1 MKKKVLALVLAVM
14 MAVGCFAGLGAGVME
29 AADYELYEQL
39 MASTTSDEF
48 NAIAI
53 SAAESDIKALSD
65 SELAALQ
72 EHYDAIDLTNDS
84 AENKA
89 TAPVTDA
96 GPFMQAVKVTS
107 SRAKLMAKMA
117 TALTEDN
124 GLEFSKTA
132 SKTGDNSYTISMEAY
147 TTGIVTTVTKTTPV
161 DFIFVIDQSGSM
173 DFNMKGRD
181 TSNNSEKRITIVKEL
196 MRDFLSKTVEKT
208 KDASGTVTTH
218 HRIAVVGFSSKGY
231 NNNEILTGVEFNENN
246 KTNGA
251 QYGSITD
258 AQYAAALQDVSTA
271 AGESN
276 VNAAIDAL
284 TAKGGTQ
291 PNYGF
296 EMAQNIFKNDKG
308 VAGETERQRVVV
320 FLTDGEPDDIGATG
334 GGHDVAENAVKSAY
348 PLKATYGAT
357 VYTIGIFNGA
367 DPSYIGATGTA
378 MLDLNETDR
387 ANRFMNLASSNY
399 PTADSFYLKVRD
411 AGLFQLRWLNDV
423 PARAEGNYYL
433 SASNRQELE
442 NVFKTISDQ
451 VGSANIDLDGNT
463 VIRDTVSKYFVAPE
477 NSADVKLYTADYK
490 GSGVFADKVPAEGV
504 TASVDGD
511 TVSVTGFDFNAN
523 FVSENAKADG
533 TYGKKLIIEFTVTPK
548 DGFLGGNQVPTN
560 DKAAVYDKDG
570 GEVEAAASP
579 VVDVPVA
586 QPALSVSDKVIY
598 EDGSVALSEL
608 YSTNEY
614 TGENAWK
621 ADYVDITVD
630 TGVSGSTVSPEDCTD
645 YNIKVSYTPKNE
657 GTENEKDVSATA
669 TVHVLKPTVTVNA
682 NDVWKYYGESY
693 NAPDG
698 SGITGSVAWSEKNGH
713 DVSGIAV
720 IGSEPYGTDDLQY
733 SYENGSFVVPNTDTT
748 INVVVSAKG
757 KELTSTSYVVH
768 PKFCTLTINK
778 DVADLHG
785 ANDSFIFDIAYEGNV
800 EGFTPAQVVINGA
813 GTATLTGLPIGT
825 YTVKE
830 DTDWS
835 WRYTCDNSSAS
846 TTLSASKD
854 NDSLTI
860 TNKLTENNWLGNE
873 TFVIN
878 KCESKTIEKVSFIQ
892 QAIDFLLGR

>member
-1 MKKKVLALVLAVM
+1 MKKKLLSLVLAAM
-14 MAVGCFAGLGAGVME
+14 MTVGCFAGLGVGVME

-89 TAPVTDA
+89 TVSVTDA

-173 DFNMKGRD
+173 DFNMKGLD

-308 VAGETERQRVVV
+308 VAGEAERQRVVV

-399 PTADSFYLKVRD
+399 PTANSFYLRVRD
-411 AGLFQLRWLNDV
+411 AGLFQLRWLDDV

-477 NSADVKLYTADYK
+477 NSADIKLYTADYK

-504 TASVDGD
+504 TASVAGD

-630 TGVSGSTVSPEDCTD
+630 TGVSGSTVSPEYCTD

-657 GTENEKDVSATA
+657 GAENGKDVSATA

-682 NDVWKYYGESY
+682 TDVWKYYGEDY
-693 NAPDG
+693 NTPEG
-698 SGITGSVAWSEKNGH
+698 SNITGSVTWADEHGH
-713 DVSGIAV
+713 DISGITV

-733 SYENGSFVVPNTDTT
+733 SYDHDKFVVQNTDTT
-748 INVVVSAKG
+748 IKVSAKVG
-757 KELTSTSYVVH
+757 GVEKASTSYVVH
-768 PKFCTLTINK
+768 PKFCTLTVNK
-778 DVADLHG
+778 EVAKLYG
-785 ANDSFIFDIAYEGNV
+785 ANDSFIFNVVGDGNIKYE
-800 EGFTPAQVVINGA
+800 AKVVINGA
-813 GTATLTGLPIGT
+813 GSATLTGLPVGN
-825 YTVKE
+825 YTVTE
-830 DTDWS
+830 DTGWS
-835 WRYTCDNSSAS
+835 WRYTCDGSTKSTDLSSANP
-846 TTLSASKD
+846 
-854 NDSLTI
+854 NDSVTI
-860 TNKLTENNWLGNE
+860 TNKLGDNKYLGDE

>member
-89 TAPVTDA
+89 TVSVTDA

-173 DFNMKGRD
+173 DFNMKGLD

-308 VAGETERQRVVV
+308 VAGEAERQRVVV

-399 PTADSFYLKVRD
+399 PTANSFYLRVRD
-411 AGLFQLRWLNDV
+411 AGLFQLRWLDDV

-477 NSADVKLYTADYK
+477 NSADIKLYTADYK

-504 TASVDGD
+504 TASVAGD

-630 TGVSGSTVSPEDCTD
+630 TGVSGSTVSPENCTD

-657 GTENEKDVSATA
+657 GAENGKDVSATA
-669 TVHVLKPTVTVNA
+669 TIHVLKPTVTVNA
-682 NDVWKYYGESY
+682 TDVWKYYGEDY
-693 NAPDG
+693 NTPEGSTVTGSVTWADEHDHDI
-698 SGITGSVAWSEKNGH
+698 SGIT
-713 DVSGIAV
+713 V

-733 SYENGSFVVPNTDTT
+733 SYDHGKFVVPNTDTT
-748 INVVVSAKG
+748 IKVSAKVG
-757 KELTSTSYVVH
+757 DVEKASTSYVVH
-768 PKFCTLTINK
+768 PKFCTLTVNK
-778 DVADLHG
+778 SVAKTYSN
-785 ANDSFIFDIAYEGNV
+785 NDSFIFNVVGKGNV
-800 EGFTPAQVVINGA
+800 PYNAQVVITGNGS
-813 GTATLTGLPIGT
+813 ATLTGLPVGD
-825 YTVKE
+825 YTVTE
-830 DTDWS
+830 DTGWS
-835 WRYTCDNSSAS
+835 WRYTCDGSTKSTVLSSTNA
-846 TTLSASKD
+846 
-854 NDSLTI
+854 NDSVTI
-860 TNKLTENNWLGNE
+860 TNKLGDNKYLGDE

>member
-1 MKKKVLALVLAVM
+1 MKKKVLALVLALVM
-14 MAVGCFAGLGAGVME
+14 TVGCFAGLGAGVME
-29 AADYELYEQL
+29 AADFDLNEQL

-48 NAIAI
+48 DAIAL
-53 SAAESDIKALSD
+53 SANESDIKALSD

-72 EHYDAIDLTNDS
+72 EHYDAITLTNND
-84 AENKA
+84 AENKE
-89 TAPVTDA
+89 TVSVTDA

-117 TALTEDN
+117 AASTEDN

-132 SKTGDNSYTISMEAY
+132 SKTGDSSYTISMEAY
-147 TTGIVTTVTKTTPV
+147 TTGKVTTVTKTTPV

-173 DFNMKGRD
+173 DFNMNGRE
-181 TSNNSEKRITIVKEL
+181 TSNNSDKRITIVKEL
-196 MRDFLSKTVEKT
+196 MRDFLSTTVEKT
-208 KDASGTVTTH
+208 KDANGAVTTH
-218 HRIAVVGFSSKGY
+218 HRIAVVGFSSNGY
-231 NNNEILTGVEFNENN
+231 NNNEILTGVEFDGNN

-271 AGESN
+271 AGENN
-276 VNAAIDAL
+276 VKAAIDAL

-308 VAGETERQRVVV
+308 VTGETERQRVVV
-320 FLTDGEPDDIGATG
+320 FLTDGEPDDIDATG
-334 GGHDVAENAVKSAY
+334 GGHEVAENAVESAY

-367 DPSYIGATGTA
+367 NPSYIGVTGTA
-378 MLDLNETDR
+378 MLDLDKTDR

-399 PTADSFYLKVRD
+399 PTANSFYLKVKT
-411 AGLFQLRWLNDV
+411 FIIQYRWLDDV

-442 NVFKTISDQ
+442 NIFKTISDQ

-463 VIRDTVSKYFVAPE
+463 VIRDTVSKYFAAPE
-477 NSADVKLYTADYK
+477 NSADIKLYTADYK

-504 TASVDGD
+504 TASVVGD

-523 FVSENAKADG
+523 FVSENTKADG
-533 TYGKKLIIEFTVTPK
+533 THGKKLIIEFTVTPK

-560 DKAAVYDKDG
+560 GKAAVYDKDG
-570 GEVEAAASP
+570 GEVEAAVSP

-586 QPALSVSDKVIY
+586 QPALTVSNKVIY
-598 EDGSVALSEL
+598 DGDSVALSEL
-608 YSTNEY
+608 YNTDEY

-621 ADYVDITVD
+621 ADYVNIKVNTGAAVD
-630 TGVSGSTVSPEDCTD
+630 TVSPEDCTD
-645 YNIKVSYTPKNE
+645 YDIEVIYAPKYD
-657 GTENEKDVSATA
+657 GTETAKDASGTA
-669 TVHVLKPTVTVNA
+669 TIHVLKPTVTVNA

-698 SGITGSVAWSEKNGH
+698 SGITGSVAWSDKNGH
-713 DVSGIAV
+713 DVNGIAV
-720 IGSEPYGTDDLQY
+720 IGSEPYGTADLVYTYDQG
-733 SYENGSFVVPNTDTT
+733 EFVVPNTDTT
-748 INVVVSAKG
+748 INVVASAKG
-757 KELTSTSYVVH
+757 KKLTSTSYVVH

-778 DVADLHG
+778 DVANLHG
-785 ANDSFIFDIAYEGNV
+785 DNDSFIFNVVGKGNIKYE
-800 EGFTPAQVVINGA
+800 AQVVINGA
-813 GTATLTGLPIGT
+813 GKAVLTGLPVGT
-825 YTVKE
+825 YTVTE
-830 DTDWS
+830 DNGWS
-835 WRYTCDNSSAS
+835 WRYTCDNNSAS
-846 TTLSASKD
+846 TTLSARKD

-860 TNKLTENNWLGNE
+860 TNKLADDGWLGNE
-873 TFVIN
+873 TYVIN
-878 KCESKTIEKVSFIQ
+878 KCESKTIEKVTFIQ